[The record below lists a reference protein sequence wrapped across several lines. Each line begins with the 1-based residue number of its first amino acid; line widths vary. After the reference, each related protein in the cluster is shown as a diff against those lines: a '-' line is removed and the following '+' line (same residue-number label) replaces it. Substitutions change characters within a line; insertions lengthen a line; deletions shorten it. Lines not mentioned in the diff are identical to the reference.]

1 MSGPPRLRSTN
12 IADTESRPVLVP
24 AGNNNNNTAAA
35 RPADARKPA
44 PKKPEKPSQETE
56 KKKALP
62 NSASQCVK
70 VPTILKRQQGAD
82 LHHRHHSL
90 LNSSMNASFSS
101 EASSSDSSSNSGRT
115 SRRGVAPLRRKQL
128 GMKTAAAERIETERA
143 PVSKVGGN
151 VVSSDSNDCLDSK
164 KRCAWITSNT
174 DQCYIAFHDE
184 EWGVPVHDDKKLF
197 ELLSLS
203 GALAELTWPAILN
216 KRHLFR
222 EVFLDFDPIAISKL
236 NEKKIISPGSPART
250 LLSELKLRAMID
262 NARQICKVIEEFGSF
277 DKYIWSFVIHKP
289 IISQFRYPRQVPV
302 KTPKAEV
309 ISKDLVRRGFRS
321 VGPTV
326 VYTFMQVAGLTNDHL
341 TSCFRFQECAGT
353 IEAGEKDGAVKCKT
367 SSNIHIEPT
376 DFEEL
381 TRAVEE
387 LVRRTEEEL

>member
-12 IADTESRPVLVP
+12 IADTESRPVLAP
-24 AGNNNNNTAAA
+24 AGNNNT
-35 RPADARKPA
+35 RPADTRKPA
-44 PKKPEKPSQETE
+44 SKKSEKPSQDTE

-62 NSASQCVK
+62 NSAPQCVK

-82 LHHRHHSL
+82 HRRHHSL

-101 EASSSDSSSNSGRT
+101 EASSSDSSSNSGRA

-128 GMKTAAAERIETERA
+128 GMRSAAERIETERA
-143 PVSKVGGN
+143 PVSKVGSN
-151 VVSSDSNDCLDSK
+151 VVTSDSNDCLDSK

-174 DQCYIAFHDE
+174 DLCYIAFHDE
-184 EWGVPVHDDKKLF
+184 EWGVPVHDDRKLF

-236 NEKKIISPGSPART
+236 NEKKITSPGSPART
-250 LLSELKLRAMID
+250 LLSELKLRAMIE

-277 DKYIWSFVIHKP
+277 DRYIWSFVIHKP

-341 TSCFRFQECAGT
+341 TSCFRFPECVVTA
-353 IEAGEKDGAVKCKT
+353 ESGERDGAVKCKT
-367 SSNIHIEPT
+367 DTKIPIEPA

-381 TRAVEE
+381 SRAVEE

>member
-24 AGNNNNNTAAA
+24 AGNNNNTAAA

-184 EWGVPVHDDKKLF
+184 EWGVPVHDDK
-197 ELLSLS
+197 
-203 GALAELTWPAILN
+203 
-216 KRHLFR
+216 

-277 DKYIWSFVIHKP
+277 DKYIWSFVIRKP